1 MFFYIYFALYNNLTD
16 LKKQEHF
23 WNNVEI
29 VISTVRISEV
39 STMECRIKW
48 VTGTRVSRCRCSPV
62 KY

>member
-39 STMECRIKW
+39 STMECRIK
-48 VTGTRVSRCRCSPV
+48 
-62 KY
+62 